1 MHNLRF
7 LEHFKVIGT
16 LFSHS
21 AFQSD
26 WYFFYHLQIP
36 EALNSQLFA
45 DYSRLCPGCWIF
57 PTTGTSPRSC
67 VCTPSM
73 PASPLPFSHLTNFS
87 QSPPISQ
94 SIPRFYL
101 LFSFP
106 IQISFLQVLFYLFFS
121 PAYSLKIPYLF
132 SPFFFCLW
140 ARQLPPASYLEPTE
154 AIKSC
159 SWEEQSAYV
168 QLRSPNPTQP
178 AAVHGCSHRKIPVQ
192 KLAQLEHAQYRQTAW
207 GIHLLPLLSSLQNLR
222 SPIQRHQAIF
232 HKD

>member
-16 LFSHS
+16 LFPHS

-73 PASPLPFSHLTNFS
+73 PASPLPFSHSTNF
-87 QSPPISQ
+87 SQ

-106 IQISFLQVLFYLFFS
+106 IQISFLQVLFYFFFFS
-121 PAYSLKIPYLF
+121 LSLFLKNSI
-132 SPFFFCLW
+132 
-140 ARQLPPASYLEPTE
+140 
-154 AIKSC
+154 
-159 SWEEQSAYV
+159 
-168 QLRSPNPTQP
+168 
-178 AAVHGCSHRKIPVQ
+178 
-192 KLAQLEHAQYRQTAW
+192 
-207 GIHLLPLLSSLQNLR
+207 
-222 SPIQRHQAIF
+222 PIQSFFLLLVSQAAASSF
-232 HKD
+232 LP